1 MRRAFGAAGQKEL
14 SQLIVPSTEAA
25 DGPSINSSRTGDS
38 RTMVSGGPSGTQGCI
53 RRIRRDKIVRRS
65 QISPRPSP
73 GNGCV
78 TLSPTVTQVSQR
90 EPSGCRRAVSRS
102 RVSGLVVCSAT
113 TVAPRLSATA
123 RGSSLVSSL
132 LTDAP
137 VYLSASRSQQPFGCG
152 ADSRATPWFVI
163 IGVWCLHLSGRRFR
177 SAGGRLWALL
187 CRCVTRHAAVSAG
200 TGHFERIAS
209 GVR

>member
-1 MRRAFGAAGQKEL
+1 MHT
-14 SQLIVPSTEAA
+14 S
-25 DGPSINSSRTGDS
+25 NSSRQDRATFADL
-38 RTMVSGGPSGTQGCI
+38 T
-53 RRIRRDKIVRRS
+53 
-65 QISPRPSP
+65 
-73 GNGCV
+73 
-78 TLSPTVTQVSQR
+78 PTVAGQRLCDDLPHSYSGFTPRAIGASTSGVSLEGFR
-90 EPSGCRRAVSRS
+90 
-102 RVSGLVVCSAT
+102 LVVCSAT
-113 TVAPRLSATA
+113 MVAPRLSATA